1 MSRNDR
7 NKAMATNNHVEII
20 SALSKTSV
28 LSGCHRQDVARI
40 VPHVEER
47 RIAAGKKLFASDQ
60 PADIAYLLCSGTAA
74 LEFNGNEADRV
85 SSGWLGE
92 ETALG
97 MRTYL
102 ADAVAVTSLTVLAIP
117 RHSLQLLI
125 RGNPE
130 IASGFSSSFISHYA
144 APEHDIA
151 VEKLES
157 RKEKP
162 VSVMKP
168 IGWLAALLVPAIVYH
183 YCSAMGFD
191 SRAVNFMAVFSATT
205 VMWIFRLLPEFIPAV
220 FLVLTSIILGVVP
233 IKTALSG
240 YVSGSFFMALS
251 VFGIGAVLVRSGLTY
266 RLALWLL
273 KRSPKSQLGYQFS
286 MLLLGISL
294 TPLLPSANARVTLTL
309 PLLRDI
315 NQSIRYKRGGRAG
328 TGLAAATFAGAGIFS
343 PLFMTSKS
351 INFAVYGLFPAQVQY
366 QFSWGYWTVAA
377 AVAALVLLI
386 FHFNVSWLVFRNDER
401 PELDRERLLSQLRII
416 GPISRDEWIALGS
429 LGLFLIGVLTTSLH
443 QIHPPWIGM
452 AVLFILLALGLFS
465 ESNVRRDINWPFLLL
480 LAGMISIVQTM
491 NYLGLDAV
499 ITHNLEWLGVYM
511 HDNIYK
517 FLLLASMIIFLIR
530 LVVPNNA
537 TIILMCS
544 IFLPIAAAQGIN
556 AWVIAF
562 IVLLIS
568 DGWFM
573 SYQCT
578 YYLVFRDGAV
588 DAGEELYD
596 KRRML
601 IYNALM
607 NLGRIVAIM
616 VSVPYWKGMGLL

>member
-1 MSRNDR
+1 D
-7 NKAMATNNHVEII
+7 HVEII
-20 SALSKTSV
+20 SALSNTPI
-28 LSGCHRQDVARI
+28 LSCCRRQDVARI
-40 VPHVEER
+40 EPHVEER
-47 RIAAGKKLFASDQ
+47 QLAEGQKLFESGR
-60 PADIAYLLCSGTAA
+60 PADTAYLLCSGTVV
-74 LEFNGNEADRV
+74 LKQDGGEIDRL
-85 SSGWLGE
+85 SSGWVGE
-92 ETALG
+92 EAPLG
-97 MRTYL
+97 MRSYL
-102 ADAVAVTSLTVLAIP
+102 ADAVAVTPVTVLAVP
-117 RHSLQLLI
+117 HESLRLLLEEA
-125 RGNPE
+125 PE
-130 IASGFSSSFISHYA
+130 ASEGFSSSFISHHA
-144 APEHDIA
+144 ASGHGIAAQKPES
-151 VEKLES
+151 K
-157 RKEKP
+157 KEKA
-162 VSVMKP
+162 VSFMKP
-168 IGWLAALLVPAIVYH
+168 VGWLAALLVPAIVY
-183 YCSAMGFD
+183 YYSAAAGFD
-191 SRAVNFMAVFSATT
+191 SRAVNFLAVFAATT
-205 VMWIFRLLPEFIPAV
+205 VMWIFRLLPEFVPAV

-273 KRSPKSQLGYQFS
+273 KRAPESQLGYQFS

-315 NQSIRYKRGGRAG
+315 GQSIRFKRGGNAA
-328 TGLAAATFAGAGIFS
+328 TGLAAATFAGAGMFS

-351 INFAVYGLFPAQVQY
+351 INFAVYGLLPAQVQY
-366 QFSWGYWTVAA
+366 QFSWGYWTMAA
-377 AVAALVLLI
+377 AVAAAVLLF
-386 FHFNVSWLVFRNDER
+386 FHFNISWLVFRNDER
-401 PELDRERLLSQLRII
+401 PELDRERLLSQLNII
-416 GPISRDEWIALGS
+416 GPISRDEWIALGA

-465 ESNVRRDINWPFLLL
+465 EKNVRSDINWPFLLL
-480 LAGMISIVQTM
+480 LAGMISIVQSM

-499 ITHNLEWLGVYM
+499 ITRNLEWLGLYM
-511 HDNIYK
+511 HDNIYE

-530 LVVPNNA
+530 LLVPNNA

-556 AWVIAF
+556 AWIIAF

-578 YYLVFRDGAV
+578 YYLVFRDGAEEG
-588 DAGEELYD
+588 GEALYD
-596 KRRML
+596 RRKML

-607 NLGRIVAIM
+607 NAGRVVAILA
-616 VSVPYWKGMGLL
+616 SVPYWKGMGLL

>member
-1 MSRNDR
+1 
-7 NKAMATNNHVEII
+7 MAINNHVEIM
-20 SALSKTSV
+20 SALSNAAI

-40 VPHVEER
+40 VPDVKEKQ
-47 RIAAGKKLFASDQ
+47 IAVGQKLFASNH
-60 PADIAYLLCSGTAA
+60 PADTVYLICSGTAA
-74 LEFNGNEADRV
+74 LVFNGSEVDRV
-85 SSGWLGE
+85 FSGWLGE
-92 ETALG
+92 ETPLD

-102 ADAVAVTSLTVLAIP
+102 ADAVAVTPLTVIAIP
-117 RHSLQLLI
+117 RETIRLLV
-125 RGNPE
+125 RDVPE
-130 IASGFSSSFISHYA
+130 IASEFSSSLIGHFA
-144 APEHDIA
+144 EPTHDIA
-151 VEKLES
+151 AMEREN

-168 IGWLAALLVPAIVYH
+168 IGWLAAMLIPAIVY
-183 YCSAMGFD
+183 YYSTVSGFD
-191 SRAVNFMAVFSATT
+191 SRAVNFLAVFSATT

-220 FLVLTSIILGVVP
+220 FLVLASIILGVVP

-266 RLALWLL
+266 RIALWLL
-273 KRSPKSQLGYQFS
+273 KRSPESQLGYQFS

-315 NQSIRYKRGGRAG
+315 SQSIRYKQGGRAAS
-328 TGLAAATFAGAGIFS
+328 GLAAATFAGVGGFS

-351 INFAVYGLFPAQVQY
+351 INFAVYGLLPAQVQY
-366 QFSWGYWTVAA
+366 QFSWGYWTMAA
-377 AVAALVLLI
+377 AVAGLVLLL
-386 FHFNVSWLVFRNDER
+386 FHFNVSHLVFHNNER
-401 PELDRERLLSQLRII
+401 PELDREQLISQLSII
-416 GPISRDEWIALGS
+416 GPISHDEWIALGA
-429 LGLFLIGVLTTSLH
+429 LGLFLLGVLTTSLH
-443 QIHPPWIGM
+443 QVHPPWIGM
-452 AVLFILLALGLFS
+452 AVLFILLALELFS
-465 ESNVRRDINWPFLLL
+465 ETNVRRDINWPFLLL
-480 LAGMISIVQTM
+480 LAGMISIVHTM

-499 ITHNLEWLGVYM
+499 ITNHLGRLGIYM
-511 HDNIYK
+511 HENIYE
-517 FLLLASMIIFLIR
+517 FLLLSSLIIFLIR

-544 IFLPIAAAQGIN
+544 ILLPIAAAQGIN
-556 AWVIAF
+556 AWIIAF

-588 DAGEELYD
+588 NGGEELYD
-596 KRRML
+596 KRSML
-601 IYNALM
+601 LYNAFM
-607 NLGRIVAIM
+607 NLGRIVAVLI
-616 VSVPYWKGMGLL
+616 SVPYWKWMGLL

>member
-1 MSRNDR
+1 MSRKDS
-7 NKAMATNNHVEII
+7 KQAMATHNHVEIM
-20 SALSKTSV
+20 SALSKASI

-40 VPHVEER
+40 VPQVEEKL
-47 RIAAGKKLFASDQ
+47 IATGKKLFASNL
-60 PADIAYLLCSGTAA
+60 PADSAYLVCSGTVA
-74 LEFNGNEADRV
+74 LEFNGREVDRV
-85 SSGWLGE
+85 SLGWIGE
-92 ETALG
+92 ETALD
-97 MRTYL
+97 MRTYF
-102 ADAVAVTSLTVLAIP
+102 ADAVAITPLTVLAIP
-117 RHSLQLLI
+117 RETLQLLV
-125 RGNPE
+125 RETPE
-130 IASGFSSSFISHYA
+130 IVSGFSSSLISHYA
-144 APEHDIA
+144 ESEHDVSA
-151 VEKLES
+151 AKSES
-157 RKEKP
+157 RPEKT

-168 IGWLAALLVPAIVYH
+168 IGWLVAMIVPAIVY
-183 YCSAMGFD
+183 YYSALAGFD
-191 SRAVNFMAVFSATT
+191 SRAVNFLAIFSTTT
-205 VMWIFRLLPEFIPAV
+205 VMWVFRLLPEFIPAV

-273 KRSPKSQLGYQFS
+273 QRSPESQLGYQFS

-315 NQSIRYKRGGRAG
+315 NQSIRFKRGGSAA

-366 QFSWGYWTVAA
+366 QFSWGYWTMAA
-377 AVAALVLLI
+377 AVAGLVLLLL
-386 FHFNVSWLVFRNDER
+386 HFNVSLLIFRNDER

-416 GPISRDEWIALGS
+416 GPISRDEWIALGA
-429 LGLFLIGVLTTSLH
+429 LGLFLLGVLTTSLH

-465 ESNVRRDINWPFLLL
+465 ETNVRKDINWPFLLL
-480 LAGMISIVQTM
+480 LAGMISIVQSM

-511 HDNIYK
+511 HDSIYK
-517 FLLLASMIIFLIR
+517 FLLLTSLIIFLIR

-537 TIILMCS
+537 SIILMCS

-562 IVLLIS
+562 IILLIS

-578 YYLVFRDGAV
+578 YYLVFRDGAM

-596 KRRML
+596 DRKML
-601 IYNALM
+601 LYNAFM
-607 NLGRIVAIM
+607 NLGRVVAIVA
-616 VSVPYWKGMGLL
+616 SVPYWKGMGLL